1 MGQQISIKRLT
12 GAIGAQV
19 TGVNLNE
26 ALDEG
31 TFATIRQA
39 FLDHSVLV
47 FRGQFLEPRAL
58 SAFAQLW
65 GRVLRAPY
73 LKPVELPDYP
83 DLIEVVNRGKA
94 LAYTTEEWH
103 SDLSFMPNPPAHT
116 ILAAQALPETGGDT
130 MFASQYAAYEAL
142 SEGMKRILDGLRAWH
157 GGAKLAAL
165 VGIEDSAPPQSH
177 PIVRTHP
184 ETGRKG
190 LYVNRLYTY
199 AIDGLT
205 EHESRGLLQLL
216 FEQISRPEFIYR
228 HQWRPG
234 DVIMWDNRCTVHY
247 AIHDY
252 GDAERVMHRTTIAGD
267 VPR

>member
-1 MGQQISIKRLT
+1 MGQQVTIKRLT
-12 GAIGAQV
+12 GVIGAEV

-26 ALDEG
+26 PLEQSA
-31 TFATIRQA
+31 FVTIRQA
-39 FLDHSVLV
+39 FLDHCMLV
-47 FRGQFLEPRAL
+47 FSGQFLEPRAL
-58 SAFAQLW
+58 SAFANLW
-65 GRVLRAPY
+65 GDVLRAPY

-83 DLIEVVNRGKA
+83 EVIEVVNRGKA
-94 LAYTTEEWH
+94 FAYTTEEWH
-103 SDLSFMPNPPAHT
+103 SDLSFMPAPPAHA
-116 ILAAQALPETGGDT
+116 ILAARVIPGTGGDT
-130 MFASQYAAYEAL
+130 MFANQYVAYEAL
-142 SEGMKRILDGLRAWH
+142 SDGMKRMLGGLRAWH

-165 VGIEDSAPPQSH
+165 AGIEDSAPPQNH

-190 LYVNRLYTY
+190 LFVNRLYTY
-199 AIDGLT
+199 AIEGLT
-205 EHESRGLLQLL
+205 EHEGRGLLGIL
-216 FEQISRPEFIYR
+216 FEQICRPEFTYR

-252 GDAERVMHRTTIAGD
+252 GDAERLMHRTTIAGD